1 MNLRNAFSL
10 NEDELPAAERET
22 LIQSLAE
29 FVVKR
34 GLSVPAI
41 LALDMHR
48 PLAHTMGAGV
58 VVMTPI
64 LGPLFGLARMEQ
76 AKSLLTSRDG
86 VECLIQRIEEL
97 TVLKSGG
104 LNDVSRGEAP
114 SYMNHATRPA
124 GVILI
129 VISAVIV
136 WTVIAAQR
144 GKKLFIRRIP
154 GLTAIDEAVGRAVE
168 MGRGILLSSGLG
180 GIDVVTLQ
188 ALAICTNIASAAA
201 RYGTKVQMPIYEAA
215 LLPIAEDAISSA
227 YNKAGR
233 SDAFSS
239 DDVRYL
245 SNQQFAYAAGVAG
258 MIQREQYAATF
269 LFGTFFAE
277 SLIMA
282 ENANMVG
289 AIQVAGTPSTTQIPF
304 FIASCDY
311 VIIGD
316 EYYAATAYLTRQ
328 PTLLGSMI
336 GQDRVKIAILV
347 TVMLGF
353 LLTMVKLPLVK
364 NLFEDKDMPAASYYS
379 PAKGG
384 K

>member
-1 MNLRNAFSL
+1 
-10 NEDELPAAERET
+10 
-22 LIQSLAE
+22 
-29 FVVKR
+29 
-34 GLSVPAI
+34 
-41 LALDMHR
+41 
-48 PLAHTMGAGV
+48 
-58 VVMTPI
+58 
-64 LGPLFGLARMEQ
+64 
-76 AKSLLTSRDG
+76 
-86 VECLIQRIEEL
+86 
-97 TVLKSGG
+97 
-104 LNDVSRGEAP
+104 
-114 SYMNHATRPA
+114 
-124 GVILI
+124 
-129 VISAVIV
+129 
-136 WTVIAAQR
+136 
-144 GKKLFIRRIP
+144 
-154 GLTAIDEAVGRAVE
+154 
-168 MGRGILLSSGLG
+168 
-180 GIDVVTLQ
+180 
-188 ALAICTNIASAAA
+188 
-201 RYGTKVQMPIYEAA
+201 
-215 LLPIAEDAISSA
+215 
-227 YNKAGR
+227 
-233 SDAFSS
+233 
-239 DDVRYL
+239 
-245 SNQQFAYAAGVAG
+245 

-289 AIQVAGTPSTTQIPF
+289 AIQVAGTPSTTQLPF

>member
-1 MNLRNAFSL
+1 MF
-10 NEDELPAAERET
+10 
-22 LIQSLAE
+22 I
-29 FVVKR
+29 
-34 GLSVPAI
+34 
-41 LALDMHR
+41 
-48 PLAHTMGAGV
+48 
-58 VVMTPI
+58 
-64 LGPLFGLARMEQ
+64 
-76 AKSLLTSRDG
+76 
-86 VECLIQRIEEL
+86 
-97 TVLKSGG
+97 
-104 LNDVSRGEAP
+104 
-114 SYMNHATRPA
+114 
-124 GVILI
+124 
-129 VISAVIV
+129 ISAVII

-188 ALAICTNIASAAA
+188 ALAICTNIAAAA
-201 RYGTKVQMPIYEAA
+201 AKYGTKVQLPIYEAA
-215 LLPIAEDAISSA
+215 LLPIAEDAISNA
-227 YNKAGR
+227 YNQAGR

-239 DDVRYL
+239 EDVRYL

-258 MIQREQYAATF
+258 MIQREKYAATF

-336 GQDRVKIAILV
+336 GQDRVKIAILA
-347 TVMLGF
+347 TVLLGF
-353 LLTMVKLPLVK
+353 ILSIWNVPFVK
-364 NLFEDKDMPAASYYS
+364 NTFSDKDLPAFSAYFK
-379 PAKGG
+379 PVPPGG

>member
-1 MNLRNAFSL
+1 
-10 NEDELPAAERET
+10 
-22 LIQSLAE
+22 
-29 FVVKR
+29 
-34 GLSVPAI
+34 
-41 LALDMHR
+41 
-48 PLAHTMGAGV
+48 
-58 VVMTPI
+58 
-64 LGPLFGLARMEQ
+64 
-76 AKSLLTSRDG
+76 
-86 VECLIQRIEEL
+86 
-97 TVLKSGG
+97 
-104 LNDVSRGEAP
+104 
-114 SYMNHATRPA
+114 MNHATWPA
-124 GVILI
+124 RVILI

-215 LLPIAEDAISSA
+215 LLPIAEDAIGSA

-233 SDAFSS
+233 GDAFSS

-336 GQDRVKIAILV
+336 GQDRVKIGILV
-347 TVMLGF
+347 VVVLGF
-353 LLTMVKLPLVK
+353 LLTLGKLPLVK
-364 NLFEDKDMPAASYYS
+364 NLFEDKDMQAASYFS